1 MTERNSKKWATTK
14 SEREKNPFHRC
25 VFCLTSW
32 ANEMKTTHRS
42 NRFAVCFCPYD
53 RSYMYVCPSV
63 WVDQFASIFG
73 RFNLVFIAK
82 ELWRIFG
89 GFFFYVFFLTNCDFC
104 SFERI
109 FPIALFF
116 FFVSVAWRFD
126 IFGLIKIGFKIK
138 PDSKLNLCV
147 FRCCCCKI
155 NTFMHEIWSTMKAI
169 SHSSLVGVRPKLHHN
184 SCVQIEFSLFYECKV
199 AHNRIIIAV
208 SSSCIIN
215 LMLIANDTNWREN
228 NKVKI

>member
-53 RSYMYVCPSV
+53 RSYMYVCLYGLISLRP
-63 WVDQFASIFG
+63 F
-73 RFNLVFIAK
+73 LVALISCLLQK
-82 ELWRIFG
+82 NYEESLVV
-89 GFFFYVFFLTNCDFC
+89 FFFYVFFLTNCDFC